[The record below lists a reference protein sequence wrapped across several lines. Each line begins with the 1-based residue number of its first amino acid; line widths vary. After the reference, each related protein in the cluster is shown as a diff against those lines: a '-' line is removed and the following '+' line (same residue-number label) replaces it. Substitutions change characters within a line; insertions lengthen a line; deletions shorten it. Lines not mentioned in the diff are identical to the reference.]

1 MPTIGFGSRME
12 SAETFSAMKDFSKKK
27 SAKKQKAG
35 AAGGNAKAA
44 AAKKQRTDTDAVD
57 SCEAER
63 ALSPLPHLPT
73 GGNAKA
79 APRFR
84 ARGVSCHTC
93 SSGSVGSHRAPLPDD
108 YHFELPDPSTTA
120 TGKPTTYLIA
130 ASNTKGAQP
139 MQAELGNP
147 PACLSRVCPCSHTL
161 IQRPYRFPR
170 ALSGAIKASYAG
182 RPSVRTVSAA
192 TRSSIARATCKA
204 QWQKDFWRLLLAC
217 VVVPRF
223 RISGN
228 DSRPLGRGVHMMKHE
243 CV

>member
-1 MPTIGFGSRME
+1 MVRLTSRRSLASTWHQRSDQTRNVLLQRSE
-12 SAETFSAMKDFSKKK
+12 RVRQETTH
-27 SAKKQKAG
+27 G
-35 AAGGNAKAA
+35 HEHCAA
-44 AAKKQRTDTDAVD
+44 QC
-57 SCEAER
+57 SMCCI
-63 ALSPLPHLPT
+63 
-73 GGNAKA
+73 
-79 APRFR
+79 PRFR

-139 MQAELGNP
+139 MQAELGNT
-147 PACLSRVCPCSHTL
+147 PACLSHVCPCSHTL

-170 ALSGAIKASYAG
+170 ALSGAIEASYAG

-223 RISGN
+223 RIWARIRALS
-228 DSRPLGRGVHMMKHE
+228 VW
-243 CV
+243 VFT